1 MLTDEELKKTGELS
15 RQIMKD
21 EYIDRKLCCNAPK
34 DYINKSKD
42 TILFIGM
49 NPAGDEKDVKREE
62 KTKGLFLNYYEDL
75 EKLKNENTDWFCGK
89 TDNSDKEKAFI
100 YGTYFRPIL
109 EFFENAAG
117 KDKFA
122 WEWCNCLFDEL
133 KETIEKVRGELSDKE
148 SEILRDC
155 HSKYENAQYQ
165 IVIRDLVYYHQTSKF
180 NETLKSEKDVQAI
193 VLELLDKYIDMI
205 PKEKL
210 KLIYISSATSCKY
223 IESALSSH
231 GDKMDNFGIIK
242 YNDIPVLFA
251 GRPLNGAGVIDKY
264 SKIRLMNAVKKY
276 IK

>member
-1 MLTDEELKKTGELS
+1 MLTDEELKKIGELS

-21 EYIDRKLCCNAPK
+21 EYIDKKLCCNAPR
-34 DYINKSKD
+34 DYIDTSKD

-49 NPAGDEKDVKREE
+49 NPAGDEKDVERED

-75 EKLKNENTDWFCGK
+75 ENLKNENTDWFCGK

-122 WEWCNCLFDEL
+122 WEWCNCPFDEL
-133 KETIEKVRGELSDKE
+133 KKTIEKLRGELSDKE

-155 HSKYENAQYQ
+155 HRKYKKAQYQ

-180 NETLKSEKDVQAI
+180 NETLKPKKDVQAI

-210 KLIYISSATSCKY
+210 KLIYVSSATSCNY
-223 IESALSSH
+223 IENALTSH
-231 GDKMDNFGIIK
+231 GDKMDDFGIIN

>member
-1 MLTDEELKKTGELS
+1 MLTDEELKKIGELS

-21 EYIDRKLCCNAPK
+21 EYIDKKLCCNAPR
-34 DYINKSKD
+34 DYIDTSKD

-49 NPAGDEKDVKREE
+49 NPAGDEKDVERED

-75 EKLKNENTDWFCGK
+75 EKLKNENPDWFCSK

-122 WEWCNCLFDEL
+122 WEWCNCPFDEL
-133 KETIEKVRGELSDKE
+133 KKTIERVRGELSDKE
-148 SEILRDC
+148 SKILKEC
-155 HSKYENAQYQ
+155 HSKYRTAQYQ
-165 IVIRDLVYYHQTSKF
+165 IVMRDLVYYHKTSDF
-180 NETLKSEKDVQAI
+180 NKLLKSEQKVQVT
-193 VLELLDKYIDMI
+193 VLELLDKYIDII

-210 KLIYISSATSCKY
+210 KLIYVSSATSCKY
-223 IESALSSH
+223 IENALTSH
-231 GDKMDNFGIIK
+231 GDKMDDFGIIN